1 MKALPQMTYLVGEEK
16 TCCPT
21 TAAELAKK
29 SNTTMHYV
37 VNGKTFDCETA
48 ATLALTEATEQF
60 VAAFATPKVCQES
73 GKVTVAGKELCCQ
86 NMASQTAAVAKA
98 AMDKVE
104 MTYLVGE
111 KECHCP
117 TEADKLTKETG
128 DPTVFVVAGQEPTCC
143 NVTARL
149 NLARAK
155 YRAAVVAV
163 TQSESPATPTSLS
176 QDS

>member
-1 MKALPQMTYLVGEEK
+1 MSNNQSALDGITPFIYGTTRLGDEKIAREERLK
-16 TCCPT
+16 
-21 TAAELAKK
+21 
-29 SNTTMHYV
+29 
-37 VNGKTFDCETA
+37 
-48 ATLALTEATEQF
+48 
-60 VAAFATPKVCQES
+60 
-73 GKVTVAGKELCCQ
+73 
-86 NMASQTAAVAKA
+86 VAKA

-117 TEADKLTKETG
+117 TEADKLAKETG